1 VIQRLLGILCCTLF
15 VVASVIA
22 FPPKGGDAQMS
33 EEFQRIATRVASM
46 RGEKFDPPVS
56 AARVPDDLRQIAT
69 EIRAMAVLDR
79 SRLAARGRA
88 WVDLGLADSVEAPR
102 RLIETLAADIRGVGL
117 DPDGSRLFIGPEL
130 LRPEDFEPSGEE
142 GDPSTILMMTGM
154 RRDAPVIAHALMHL
168 RQRQRD
174 GRDFLDPETDRLLA
188 GAAWSEGEANFLA
201 VRHLFAGMRLDEEA
215 MALVRSPAE
224 VLEGML
230 LAPPSSSY
238 SPAERG
244 LLEFIYLDGYE
255 RVAELH
261 RSGGWDAV
269 MSRRKS
275 HTRTRDLM
283 HAEREPLPAAPPKI
297 EAVSPG
303 EGWELADED
312 TLGERAS
319 AMLIAVITGKES
331 SALRVADGWRH
342 DRVLRWERGTGG
354 GITEWISEW
363 MATPDQPEPSAEK
376 SAADFA
382 GALAKAFQLRFPER
396 EPTQVEEGVVT
407 LLTAERLVR
416 IELRGSRVRLEI
428 RALNG

>member
-1 VIQRLLGILCCTLF
+1 
-15 VVASVIA
+15 
-22 FPPKGGDAQMS
+22 MS
-33 EEFQRIATRVASM
+33 EEFQRIATRVAAM

-56 AARVPDDLRQIAT
+56 AARVPDDLRQVAA

-88 WVDLGLADSVEAPR
+88 WVDLGLTDSLDAPR
-102 RLIETLAADIRGVGL
+102 RLIETLASDIRGVGQ
-117 DPDGSRLFIGPEL
+117 DPDAARLFIGPEL
-130 LRPEDFEPSGEE
+130 LRAEDFEPSGEE

-154 RRDAPVIAHALMHL
+154 RRDAPMIAHALMHL

-174 GRDFLDPETDRLLA
+174 GRDFLDPDTDRLLA
-188 GAAWSEGEANFLA
+188 GAAWAEGEANFLA

-215 MALVRSPAE
+215 LALVKSPDQ
-224 VLEGML
+224 VLDGML
-230 LAPPSSSY
+230 LPPPSRSY

-255 RVAELH
+255 RVAASH

-269 MSRRKS
+269 MSERKS
-275 HTRTRDLM
+275 RTHTRDLM
-283 HAEREPLPAAPPKI
+283 HPEREPLPAAAPTI
-297 EAVSPG
+297 EASSPG

-312 TLGERAS
+312 TLGERAV
-319 AMLIAVITGKES
+319 AILISGITGKES
-331 SALRVADGWRH
+331 SALRAADGWRH

-363 MATPDQPEPSAEK
+363 MGTPDQPEPSAEK

-382 GALAKAFQLRFPER
+382 GALAKALRVRFPER
-396 EPTQVEEGVVT
+396 ELTQVEAGVVT
-407 LLTAERLVR
+407 LLTAERLFR
-416 IELRGSRVRLEI
+416 IEQRGSRVRLEI
-428 RALNG
+428 RTLNG